1 MLNKKV
7 TWFASKKVS
16 NQPFAMD
23 LSSIPVA
30 LLQVSM
36 AARMGGQLGWT
47 GVLLSTGSELELWL
61 IAVATDLH
69 SRSREL
75 ILL

>member
-1 MLNKKV
+1 MLSKKV

-16 NQPFAMD
+16 NQAFAMD
-23 LSSIPVA
+23 LSSTPVA
-30 LLQVSM
+30 LLQVRM
-36 AARMGGQLGWT
+36 AVRMGGQLGWT

-61 IAVATDLH
+61 IAEATDLH